1 MAWPCGFFHYT
12 TNTSSVVA
20 AVIGSPLSGYNY
32 WQLIHQDV
40 HNATLCYNHS
50 PITIAI
56 YRFILLDLMEIA
68 AHLMIAFTCKLVSI
82 MSCSVANSVH
92 ARFILND
99 GMVRYTIYNYYYAL
113 FMPMQLTLSV

>member
-1 MAWPCGFFHYT
+1 MA
-12 TNTSSVVA
+12 
-20 AVIGSPLSGYNY
+20 IYNY

-40 HNATLCYNHS
+40 HNATLCYNLS
-50 PITIAI
+50 PIIIAI

-68 AHLMIAFTCKLVSI
+68 AYLMIAFTCKLVSI

-99 GMVRYTIYNYYYAL
+99 GMVRYTMYRLYHEVEVS
-113 FMPMQLTLSV
+113 M